1 MDQQQQYCLKWSN
14 YSSNLATAFSN
25 LFNSETLTDVTLF
38 CEGTIFKAHKLI
50 LAACSKNFAD
60 LFETPS
66 LATGSVC
73 VILEATS
80 AENMAAL
87 LEFMYKGEVHVS
99 QKALE
104 SFLKAAESLQVK
116 GLTTEHGRCTTNTNF
131 PSDSSSP
138 TDLPSRRLR
147 NSFSNL
153 DPITKSGIKRE
164 TDMIMAGAVTSFPHN
179 YLQPQP
185 YMPSPYE
192 PARKRHMKNLYT
204 NIDQQETRGS
214 VLRDGSKTSTG
225 SPSPVGKTA
234 GYRPASSGSSAA
246 HTEADTMQTERDSP
260 QQSKYENHSP
270 STTQGNGTSS
280 TSERDERN
288 GTDKETEL
296 NIKNEAGAEDLRM
309 KMEMRQL
316 QSPIGPSSV
325 PPTPTT
331 PIVPYPGKGI
341 PVGLEGTI
349 APTDMLNVLSAHRE
363 SVNTAD
369 GKKLQCPLCDR
380 QYGYETNLRAHI
392 RQRHQGI
399 RVPCPF
405 CSRTFT
411 RNNTVRR
418 HIAREHKHQQ
428 IVTPFTS

>member
-1 MDQQQQYCLKWSN
+1 MDHQQQYCLKWSN

-25 LFNSETLTDVTLF
+25 LFQTETLTDVTLF

-60 LFETPS
+60 LFETAP
-66 LATGSVC
+66 ANGSVC

-80 AENMAAL
+80 AENMSAL

-104 SFLKAAESLQVK
+104 SFLKAAENLQVK
-116 GLTTEHGRCTTNTNF
+116 GLTTEHGRFPNSNLPHDSPPMESPTNRRQPRNNLPTGLDAITRNSIKRDTDLIMQSATTNLA
-131 PSDSSSP
+131 SYSS
-138 TDLPSRRLR
+138 
-147 NSFSNL
+147 
-153 DPITKSGIKRE
+153 
-164 TDMIMAGAVTSFPHN
+164 
-179 YLQPQP
+179 YLYPQP
-185 YMPSPYE
+185 HMSIPSFE
-192 PARKRHMKNLYT
+192 PARKRHLKSPYME
-204 NIDQQETRGS
+204 QENRGS
-214 VLRDGSKTSTG
+214 VLRDGKASTG
-225 SPSPVGKTA
+225 SASPIGKTP

-246 HTEADTMQTERDSP
+246 PTEADTLQVERDSP
-260 QQSKYENHSP
+260 QQSNRYDNHSP
-270 STTQGNGTSS
+270 STTQTGNGTSS

-288 GTDKETEL
+288 GTDKAKDIL
-296 NIKNEAGAEDLRM
+296 NIKNEETGAEDLRV
-309 KMEMRQL
+309 KMEIRQM
-316 QSPIGPSSV
+316 QSPLATNTT

-331 PIVPYPGKGI
+331 PVAAYATGKGL
-341 PVGLEGTI
+341 PGGLE
-349 APTDMLNVLSAHRE
+349 
-363 SVNTAD
+363 

-399 RVPCPF
+399 RVPCPY

-418 HIAREHKHQQ
+418 HIAREHKHQTLVQ
-428 IVTPFTS
+428 SFPS

>member
-25 LFNSETLTDVTLF
+25 LFQSETLTDVTLF

-60 LFETPS
+60 LFETAP
-66 LATGSVC
+66 AIHGSVC

-116 GLTTEHGRCTTNTNF
+116 GLTTEHGRCANSSLPHESPPIELPTAVRRQRNNF
-131 PSDSSSP
+131 AAGMDA
-138 TDLPSRRLR
+138 
-147 NSFSNL
+147 
-153 DPITKSGIKRE
+153 ITKSSIKRD
-164 TDMIMAGAVTSFPHN
+164 TDLIMQSATTNFQN
-179 YLQPQP
+179 YLHPQP
-185 YMPSPYE
+185 YMQVPYEHSRKRQMKSPYSLE
-192 PARKRHMKNLYT
+192 
-204 NIDQQETRGS
+204 QERGS
-214 VLRDGSKTSTG
+214 VLRDGSKTSPIG
-225 SPSPVGKTA
+225 SASPIGKTT
-234 GYRPASSGSSAA
+234 GYRPASSGSSVAP
-246 HTEADTMQTERDSP
+246 TEADTMQPERDSP

-270 STTQGNGTSS
+270 STTQTGNGTSS

-288 GTDKETEL
+288 GTDKGKDL
-296 NIKNEAGAEDLRM
+296 NIKNETGAEDLRV
-309 KMEMRQL
+309 KMEIRQM
-316 QSPIGPSSV
+316 QSPLATV
-325 PPTPTT
+325 PPTPMT
-331 PIVPYPGKGI
+331 PIAAYAAVKGL
-341 PVGLEGTI
+341 VQSGLEGTI
-349 APTDMLNVLSAHRE
+349 APADMLNVLSAHRE

-428 IVTPFTS
+428 IVQPFQS